1 MFLKNSGCFRSLR
14 VDIVCLSYP
23 GPLSVDSTGR
33 IPAMLEVLVVLL
45 LAAALSPASAVRRWS
60 NEQVQLDSPY
70 LMLTASSHK
79 IY

>member
-1 MFLKNSGCFRSLR
+1 
-14 VDIVCLSYP
+14 
-23 GPLSVDSTGR
+23 
-33 IPAMLEVLVVLL
+33 MLEVLVVLL

-60 NEQVQLDSPY
+60 NEQVQPDSLN